1 MAELSDSVREMFD
14 AANFATV
21 TSLNEDG
28 SPQASVVW
36 VKTDGN
42 DVVFSTIRGRR
53 KSLNFAR
60 DPRTAIVVFDPAD
73 PYRYVEVRG
82 TVSLAD
88 DPDGALIQEM
98 SHKYRGED
106 WVEEKPEVE
115 RLIAR
120 IVPERVVYHG
130 AVSTD

>member
-82 TVSLAD
+82 TVTLAD